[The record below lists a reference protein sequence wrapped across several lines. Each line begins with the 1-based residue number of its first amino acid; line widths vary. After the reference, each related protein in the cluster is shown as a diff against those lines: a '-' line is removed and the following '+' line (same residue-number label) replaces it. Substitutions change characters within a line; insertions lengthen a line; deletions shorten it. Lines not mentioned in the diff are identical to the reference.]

1 MSQKERVNDKLRLH
15 SATIYEIVSR
25 EGSAELSRK
34 MDALAWSGLAAGFAI
49 SFSMLAEA
57 YIKMYMPDVPY
68 KSLIENMGY
77 TFGFIIVIMARL
89 QLFTENTITVML
101 PVFENPAWRNVSKT
115 LKLWAVVFAAN
126 LVGTFIVALLLTK
139 MGFASPDQLTAI
151 IDVSHHAIHRDLWD
165 VFVQGIPAGFLIAA
179 LVWML
184 PSSESND
191 FFVIFLM
198 TYLIAIGDFT
208 HVVAGSAE
216 AFVLLLSGN
225 ATFIEA
231 WGYIGAAGLGNII
244 GGTGLFALLAYA
256 QVKDEI

>member
-1 MSQKERVNDKLRLH
+1 MNQRERVNEKLRLH
-15 SATIYEIVSR
+15 SATIYEIISR
-25 EGSAELSRK
+25 EGIAELSRGLT
-34 MDALAWSGLAAGFAI
+34 ALGWSGLAAGFAI

-57 YIKMYMPDVPY
+57 YFKMYLPESTY
-68 KSLIENMGY
+68 KPLIENIGY

-101 PVFENPAWRNVSKT
+101 PVFENPAWRNISKT
-115 LKLWAVVFAAN
+115 LRLWAVVFATN
-126 LVGTFIVALLLTK
+126 LVGTFIVALLITK
-139 MGFASPDQLTAI
+139 FNFATPEQLDAVVE
-151 IDVSHHAIHRDLWD
+151 VSKHAIQRDLAD

-184 PSSESND
+184 PSSKNPI
-191 FFVIFLM
+191 FVIFMM

-216 AFVLLLSGN
+216 AFVLVLVGETSLAG
-225 ATFIEA
+225 AF
-231 WGYIGAAGLGNII
+231 GYIGAAGLANII